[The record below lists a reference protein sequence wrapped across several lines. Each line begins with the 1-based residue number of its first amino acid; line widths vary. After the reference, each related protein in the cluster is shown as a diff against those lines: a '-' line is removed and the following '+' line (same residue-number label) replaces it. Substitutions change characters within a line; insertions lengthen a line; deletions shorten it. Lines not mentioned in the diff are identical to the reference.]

1 MDKSSVVSL
10 VLLALLVT
18 CACIAGCSDSSS
30 STTTSGQ
37 TAVTTSP
44 LSSSALYVAG
54 DIIKNPKSG
63 SAAAVLIIG
72 YNPGTDMYER
82 AYIYPNSDGS
92 WGHRIDTST
101 AKVSRSIIE
110 QVYTEK
116 VRNMAVSAVP
126 IGTPTTAATVAATS
140 TIETTTETTT
150 ATTTTPGNPAPV
162 VKDINPFIGT
172 SGNTVSI
179 TDLEGLNFISGA
191 NVTLEKSGEPSI
203 TATDVSVS
211 SSTKITCTFVIPSG
225 TATGQWNVVV
235 TNPDGQSHSYTNLF
249 TIYKGDTTATTTTTS
264 TTTAIAS
271 NVTIISLSPVKIVTG
286 GLDTYINPPMDITG
300 TNLTFGS
307 KIILTQGSS
316 TITSS
321 TYSAVSNQ
329 EAHAFFT
336 IPGASTGTWTV
347 SVVDSSGNVLAKSTD
362 ELTISMS

>member
-72 YNPGTDMYER
+72 YNSGTDMYER

-116 VRNMAVSAVP
+116 VRNIAVSAVP

-162 VKDINPFIGT
+162 VKDITPFIGT

-191 NVTLEKSGEPSI
+191 NVTLEKSGESSI

-249 TIYKGDTTATTTTTS
+249 TIYKGDTTATTTTTG
-264 TTTAIAS
+264 TTTAAG
-271 NVTIISLSPVKIVTG
+271 IVTLYSVSPSVVTTG
-286 GLDTYINPPMDITG
+286 GGAGFQNIVVTG
-300 TNLTFGS
+300 TNLSSGANL
-307 KIILTQGSS
+307 KLVGSS
-316 TITSS
+316 HTLIGTGYYVPNTQQAQASFDIPAGSTDTYTI
-321 TYSAVSNQ
+321 
-329 EAHAFFT
+329 
-336 IPGASTGTWTV
+336 
-347 SVVDSSGNVLAKSTD
+347 SVVDSSGNVLGS
-362 ELTISMS
+362 LTNGFKIQ